1 MGMAASPE
9 SSSPS
14 LGDYMEYDEEDN
26 ALSYASMSLRLF
38 NDQFLENT
46 SSRYLTFDEWP
57 TGKVIQDAYVVVE
70 RPPWLLEL
78 YGKCARHGEPPV
90 IQNPPFIYRKPMFIY
105 DQRFARRK
113 REKFFVCDIC
123 RLPVPYSSMQR
134 GTGSRALFDFA
145 GSYVDHSWAGNIP
158 GECVEEAWNRG
169 LIDCTWVCF
178 WVCGGSVTGAGKD
191 RLSRPAKFRRARSSL
206 Q

>member
-1 MGMAASPE
+1 MGMAASVE
-9 SSSPS
+9 GSSLS
-14 LGDYMEYDEEDN
+14 LEDN
-26 ALSYASMSLRLF
+26 VDYHGDGNDLSYASMSLRLF

-46 SSRYLTFDEWP
+46 SFRYLTFAEWK
-57 TGKVIQDAYVVVE
+57 TGKVIPDAYAVVE
-70 RPPWLLEL
+70 RPHWLMEF
-78 YGKCARHGEPPV
+78 YRKCARHGEPPV
-90 IQNPPFIYRKPMFIY
+90 IQNPPFIFRKPMFIY
-105 DQRFARRK
+105 DHRFARRR
-113 REKFFVCDIC
+113 REKSFVCDIC

-134 GTGSRALFDFA
+134 GTGSRAWFDFA
-145 GSYVDHSWAGNIP
+145 GSYVDNSWAGNIP

-191 RLSRPAKFRRARSSL
+191 RVSRPAKCRQKRSRV